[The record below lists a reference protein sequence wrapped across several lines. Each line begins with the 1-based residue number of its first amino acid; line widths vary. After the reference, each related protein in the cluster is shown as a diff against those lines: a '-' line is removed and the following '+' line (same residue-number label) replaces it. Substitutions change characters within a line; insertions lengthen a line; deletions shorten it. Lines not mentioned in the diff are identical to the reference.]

1 MEFPELLKPTKHE
14 QKIAQ
19 DSYAA
24 LMAAMNVLH
33 SDNLEIEIEETKQRI
48 KIPIEVLKLLASILK
63 ATGQGRPVSIFPV
76 ATELSTQS
84 ASELLGCSRPYLIRL
99 LDAGEI
105 EHTKVGRH
113 RRVKYEDIVLYKRK
127 MKAKQKEHLV
137 ELMNGDEDLGLYD
150 S

>member
-1 MEFPELLKPTKHE
+1 
-14 QKIAQ
+14 
-19 DSYAA
+19 
-24 LMAAMNVLH
+24 
-33 SDNLEIEIEETKQRI
+33 
-48 KIPIEVLKLLASILK
+48 
-63 ATGQGRPVSIFPV
+63 
-76 ATELSTQS
+76 
-84 ASELLGCSRPYLIRL
+84 